1 LLFFYFLYLFI
12 FFYFFFIFSVLLLHR
27 IDIFFSFL
35 FSFFPMLWVII
46 FFFLLFS
53 FSVSM
58 FFFPFPLSQLF
69 LLFGGFPLYAPSCIA
84 DFKGAE
90 RVFIYLLLP
99 GLVYVL
105 LQVDFLLF
113 YWGPAGQNDGTFWMY
128 HRSSCL
134 CTVHGLGRGG
144 DKGVRGVGAIIM
156 SDHVAIE
163 IDGLLYCASHSPTR
177 PPTRRSGRQVQ
188 RPLGALDRSPRSR
201 RTERHGLHRVHT
213 YIGRVKGGESRQGR
227 ARTTVRRS
235 AGTQRKRK
243 LSMGRDSVHGRPA
256 AGPRSARDSGGGG
269 TGTAPPHA
277 ARYPLRS
284 TKRRRLESPRRRG
297 CDGFRA
303 RWPETK
309 RNETNG
315 ARMWE
320 HTCNC
325 RQHVHTTYV
334 HTIQYMQCTHPPPP
348 PRSVYVYVYLFI
360 WRDDAKTGGNR
371 MDGPKDFF
379 FFLFFFFF
387 SSRSC
392 DLIILLRPRAA

>member
-1 LLFFYFLYLFI
+1 
-12 FFYFFFIFSVLLLHR
+12 
-27 IDIFFSFL
+27 
-35 FSFFPMLWVII
+35 MLWVII

-213 YIGRVKGGESRQGR
+213 YIGRVKGASQGKAGQGPRYDDPPERNVSASSRWAETR
-227 ARTTVRRS
+227 STDDPPPVHVRRGTREGEGRGRLHHMRLDIHSARPS
-235 AGTQRKRK
+235 AGVWRAHADGDA
-243 LSMGRDSVHGRPA
+243 MGSERDGQ
-256 AGPRSARDSGGGG
+256 
-269 TGTAPPHA
+269 
-277 ARYPLRS
+277 
-284 TKRRRLESPRRRG
+284 
-297 CDGFRA
+297 
-303 RWPETK
+303 K
-309 RNETNG
+309 RNETK
-315 ARMWE
+315 RMGPACGSTLATVDSTCIL
-320 HTCNC
+320 HMYIQYNTCNA
-325 RQHVHTTYV
+325 HTRRPLLAVCTYMC
-334 HTIQYMQCTHPPPP
+334 I
-348 PRSVYVYVYLFI
+348 YLSGGTMRRREVI
-360 WRDDAKTGGNR
+360 EWTGQR
-371 MDGPKDFF
+371 ISF
-379 FFLFFFFF
+379 FFFFF
-387 SSRSC
+387 SSF
-392 DLIILLRPRAA
+392 LLVRVI